1 MKVTFL
7 GEEIRLS
14 EYLYHYKELVLYVLK
29 EASFA
34 DLNSEPSKSLLK
46 AELRKAEASWYEFYS
61 KNRRGPDYAFLQEQ
75 ITNFGVNRLD
85 LFDQREDELTVDNFV
100 HFHIESLKSEKLLS
114 GLVFA
119 EQDLSFIERYARK
132 KANEYFEERDQYL
145 RGYENDRIS
154 VNKTMQH
161 IGYQQLRQ
169 NFLTD
174 PLIDSYRKST
184 NKWYLLIDEEE
195 VN

>member
-1 MKVTFL
+1 MKLAFL

-14 EYLYHYKELVLYVLK
+14 EYLYRYKEMVSYVLK

-34 DLNSEPSKSLLK
+34 DLKSEHSKSLLK
-46 AELRKAEASWYEFYS
+46 AELHKAEASWYEFYS
-61 KNRRGPDYAFLQEQ
+61 KNRRGPDYAFLQDQ
-75 ITNFGVNRLD
+75 ITNFGVNRLG

-100 HFHIESLKSEKLLS
+100 HLHIETLKSEKLLS

-119 EQDLSFIERYARK
+119 EQDLSFIERYERK

-184 NKWYLLIDEEE
+184 NNGIS
-195 VN
+195 